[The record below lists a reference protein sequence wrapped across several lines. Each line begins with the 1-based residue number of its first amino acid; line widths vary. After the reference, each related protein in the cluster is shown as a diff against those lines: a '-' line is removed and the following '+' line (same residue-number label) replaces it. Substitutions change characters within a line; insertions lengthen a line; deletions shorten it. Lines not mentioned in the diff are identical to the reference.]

1 MPSRKTKETE
11 AIVKDVVKSS
21 STVKSA
27 KAGSEKKKNAKK
39 ETKKAYLTFPQI

>member
-27 KAGSEKKKNAKK
+27 KAGRADKKKCEKGNEKSN
-39 ETKKAYLTFPQI
+39 YI